1 MALFRSGARLDSA
14 MQVVAAHRTFSN
26 PDDITVL
33 ASYLA
38 DLNAPSKPVEGSG
51 QHLDWGQQLY
61 AHFCAGCHGVDGRGD
76 RDNRVPLLAGQHY
89 PYLKRQ
95 IEAAANL
102 HKDIAPP
109 EMISALRAMRPIER
123 DALADYLS
131 RLGQPE
137 SLPNSNRFGGA
148 AQ

>member
-1 MALFRSGARLDSA
+1 MELFRSGARLDSA
-14 MQVVAAHRTFSN
+14 MQIVAAHRTFSN
-26 PDDITVL
+26 PDDITEL
-33 ASYLA
+33 AGYLA
-38 DLNAPSKPVEGSG
+38 DLNPPSHRVEGSG
-51 QHLDWGQQLY
+51 QHLDLGQQLY
-61 AHFCAGCHGVDGRGD
+61 AQFCTGCHGVDGRGD
-76 RDNRVPLLAGQHY
+76 RDNRVPRLTGQHY

-109 EMISALRAMRPIER
+109 EMISALRSMRPAER

-137 SLPNSNRFGGA
+137 SLPNSNQVGGA
-148 AQ
+148 AR